1 MSEKV
6 YYFFYLEIALRK
18 KKDLNIYAYE
28 NISRIPTNKLVE
40 IFNIDLE
47 KDPQILEGYIL
58 TKRIY
63 KRHKKYIEKNLIPI
77 NLKVFEYCLRQYGG
91 DDYSSIRNMY
101 KESLME

>member
-1 MSEKV
+1 MNEKM

-28 NISRIPTNKLVE
+28 NISHIATSKLVE
-40 IFNIDLE
+40 IFDIDLE

-58 TKRIY
+58 TKQIY
-63 KRHKKYIEKNLIPI
+63 KKHKKYIKKNLIPI

-91 DDYSSIRNMY
+91 NDYRSIRNMY